1 MKHLRLPILV
11 FLLVFFSGM
20 GAVLWVQMP
29 RKSQKKP
36 PQPPR
41 TEAVDRK
48 LPPLKIP
55 DEKNSISRSETW
67 EFSGETDTNFVTAT
81 AKIRAQLLHQGWRP
95 EKRIP
100 LDEYLSPRVIHTFL
114 KGDLELTLM
123 LWKIDNGITG
133 FAYKREKIIKPGVT
147 IQ

>member
-1 MKHLRLPILV
+1 MKYLRLPILV
-11 FLLVFFSGM
+11 FLLVFFCGM
-20 GAVLWVQMP
+20 GVVLWVRMP
-29 RKSQKKP
+29 GKSLRKP

-41 TEAVDRK
+41 TEAVNRK
-48 LPPLKIP
+48 LPPLNIP
-55 DEKNSISRSETW
+55 DEKNLARRSETW
-67 EFSGETDTNFVTAT
+67 EFTGETNTNFVTAT

-100 LDEYLSPRVIHTFL
+100 LDENLSPRVIHTFQ

-133 FAYKREKIIKPGVT
+133 FAYKREKLIKPGVT